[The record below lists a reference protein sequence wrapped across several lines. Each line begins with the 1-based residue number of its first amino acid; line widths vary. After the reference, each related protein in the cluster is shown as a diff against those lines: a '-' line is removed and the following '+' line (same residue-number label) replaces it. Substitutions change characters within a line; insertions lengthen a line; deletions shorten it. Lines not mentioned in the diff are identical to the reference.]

1 MSRIGILGGTFNPI
15 HNGHIRLAKYCKTE
29 MKLDKVL
36 LIPDNTPP
44 HKSDRELASGSD
56 RFKMCVLAC
65 KALDWLEVSE
75 IELLREGKSYTYETL
90 ISLKEIYP
98 SDELFLIVGA
108 DMFLTLH
115 QWKNPSVIFNCAS
128 IIAVPR
134 DLSDRETLLRFYQDT
149 LRPMGAKAAVL
160 PSSVMTV
167 SSTFIRDNIGEYEKI
182 KELIAPEVYE
192 YITTNGL
199 YRK

>member
-15 HNGHIRLAKYCKTE
+15 HNGHIRLAQYCKTE
-29 MKLDKVL
+29 MNLDRVL

-44 HKSDRELASGSD
+44 HKSDKELASGDD
-56 RFKMCVLAC
+56 RLQMCRLAC
-65 KALDWLEVSE
+65 KGIDWLEVSN

-90 ISLKEIYP
+90 VSLKEIYP
-98 SDELFLIVGA
+98 NDELFLIVGA

-134 DLSDRETLLRFYQDT
+134 DSSDRDVLLGFYEETLK
-149 LRPMGAKAAVL
+149 PMGSNATVL
-160 PSSVMTV
+160 PSPVMTV
-167 SSTFIRDNIGEYEKI
+167 SSTFIRENICEYKII

-192 YITTNGL
+192 YITSNGL